1 MRRIALPSLFLM
13 IAAAGSASAQLSTSA
28 EWATHFANAY
38 RVLPNVTYLTASNVD
53 LKLDVYQR
61 NGVTTPQPTL
71 VFMHGGF
78 WVGGA
83 KESSITS
90 IMPWL
95 EMGWNV
101 VNVEYRLGRVA
112 QAPAALEDTFCAL
125 KFVATQAKTYN
136 VDLDRI
142 VVSGESA
149 GGHLALSLG
158 VLPASHGMDRECAG
172 ATPMPKV
179 AAVVNFY
186 GVTDVPDVIDGPHA
200 AAAAMRWFGEMPN
213 RMELAKLISPIN
225 YVRADLP
232 PILTIHG
239 DADTTV
245 PYDEAVR
252 MHAALAKAGA
262 KHQLVT
268 IPGGRHGG
276 FTPEQRSMIFTTIR
290 EFLAQNGLSLKP

>member
-1 MRRIALPSLFLM
+1 
-13 IAAAGSASAQLSTSA
+13 
-28 EWATHFANAY
+28 
-38 RVLPNVTYLTASNVD
+38 
-53 LKLDVYQR
+53 
-61 NGVTTPQPTL
+61 
-71 VFMHGGF
+71 
-78 WVGGA
+78 
-83 KESSITS
+83 
-90 IMPWL
+90 MPWL

-112 QAPAALEDTFCAL
+112 QAPAALEDAFCAL
-125 KFVATQAKTYN
+125 KFVATQAMMYN
-136 VDLDRI
+136 VDLTRI

-158 VLPASHGMDRECAG
+158 VLPASLGLDRECANN
-172 ATPMPKV
+172 TPMPKV

-200 AAAAMRWFGEMPN
+200 AAAAVRWFGAMPN

-268 IPGGRHGG
+268 IPGGKHGG
-276 FTPEQRSMIFTTIR
+276 FTPEQRTMIFGTIR
-290 EFLAQNGLSLKP
+290 EFLAKNGLSLKP

>member
-1 MRRIALPSLFLM
+1 M
-13 IAAAGSASAQLSTSA
+13 AGAASAQLSPSA
-28 EWATHFANAY
+28 EWATHFANNY

-112 QAPAALEDTFCAL
+112 QAPAALEDAFCAL
-125 KFVATQAKTYN
+125 KFVATQAKMYN
-136 VDLDRI
+136 VDPDRI

-158 VLPASHGMDRECAG
+158 VVPASLGMDRECANN
-172 ATPMPKV
+172 TPMPQV

-186 GVTDVPDVIDGPHA
+186 GVTDVPDVIDGPRA
-200 AAAAMRWFGEMPN
+200 AAAAMRWFGAMPN

-268 IPGGRHGG
+268 IPGGKHGG
-276 FTPEQRSMIFTTIR
+276 FTPEQRSMIFSTVR
-290 EFLAQNGLSLKP
+290 EFLAKHSLAPSP

>member
-1 MRRIALPSLFLM
+1 MRPTIATTLLLL
-13 IAAAGSASAQLSTSA
+13 AATAGSASAQLSPSA

-83 KESSITS
+83 KENSITS

-112 QAPAALEDTFCAL
+112 QAPAALEDAFCAL
-125 KFVATQAKTYN
+125 KFVATQAMVYN
-136 VDLDRI
+136 VDVNRI

-158 VLPASHGMDRECAG
+158 VLPASLGMDRECANN
-172 ATPMPKV
+172 TPMPKV

-186 GVTDVPDVIDGPHA
+186 GITDVPDVIDGPHA
-200 AAAAMRWFGEMPN
+200 AAAAMRWFGAMPN

-252 MHAALAKAGA
+252 MHAGLAKAGA

-276 FTPEQRSMIFTTIR
+276 FTPEQRTMIFTTIR
-290 EFLAQNGLSLKP
+290 EFLAKNGLKP